1 MTAVNKKEKEME
13 RMKEV
18 PNRKKINNGK
28 KKKKKWKG
36 EWMRKRE

>member
-28 KKKKKWKG
+28 KKKRNG
-36 EWMRKRE
+36 RENG

>member
-18 PNRKKINNGK
+18 PNRKKEIMEKKRNG
-28 KKKKKWKG
+28 
-36 EWMRKRE
+36 RENG

>member
-28 KKKKKWKG
+28 KKKKWKG